1 MDSIHP
7 ITTPLCPTCFLP
19 YPSGE
24 NHPCSWC
31 IQTPPPFHRAVAV
44 FEYGGAVAQA
54 IRRLK
59 YGANLEAAR
68 PLGRLMAGHLAAMAP
83 DVVAPMPLDR
93 HRLAHRGFNQSME
106 LARFACAEAGLRGP
120 KVLLHRTTSRQPQ
133 ASLTLAQRRRIPAS
147 TFAVSMPNA
156 VAGRRILL
164 IDDVITTTSTARA
177 ASRAL
182 VQAGASV
189 EVLALAR
196 TPL

>member
-7 ITTPLCPTCFLP
+7 ITAPLCPTCFLP

-24 NHPCSWC
+24 SHPCAWC
-31 IQTPPPFHRAVAV
+31 IKTPPPFERAVAL

-68 PLGRLMAGHLAAMAP
+68 PMGRLMAGHLAALNP
-83 DVVAPMPLDR
+83 DLVTPMPLDR
-93 HRLAHRGFNQSME
+93 RRLATRGFNQSME
-106 LARFACAEAGLRGP
+106 LARLACAEAGRPAP
-120 KVLLHRTTSRQPQ
+120 KILLHRTRSMPPQ
-133 ASLTLAQRRRIPAS
+133 ASLTLAQRRQIPDS
-147 TFAVSMPNA
+147 LFAVSRPRA
-156 VAGRRILL
+156 VEGRKVLL

-177 ASRAL
+177 ASKAL
-182 VQAGASV
+182 VRAGASV
-189 EVLALAR
+189 QVLALAR